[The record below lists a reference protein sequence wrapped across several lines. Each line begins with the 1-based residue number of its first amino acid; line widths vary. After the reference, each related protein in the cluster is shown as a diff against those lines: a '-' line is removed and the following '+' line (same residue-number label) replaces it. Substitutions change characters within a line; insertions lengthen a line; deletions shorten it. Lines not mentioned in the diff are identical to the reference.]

1 MNFGFQTLARE
12 GKCPAK
18 KNITKFKQMPHNLF
32 KFKILMNFIKTNSSN
47 PKLRFNIRITAN
59 ENKPQRNIRFE
70 YPNDIWSILDGP
82 YNMVLWV
89 K

>member
-1 MNFGFQTLARE
+1 MVDAKLFVCSNAS
-12 GKCPAK
+12 GKSDY
-18 KNITKFKQMPHNLF
+18 H
-32 KFKILMNFIKTNSSN
+32 FIKTNSSN